1 MKTNSYFIEFDI
13 QLEKT
18 PIMLHLSAEAELHH
32 STPYYVISNFRT
44 AQQKEGTIL
53 PTMKIKKKN
62 GKWVHLDT
70 EQTTHLSEVVG
81 KAIDALRHRQ
91 D

>member
-1 MKTNSYFIEFDI
+1 MKGNSYFIEFDI

-18 PIMLHLSAEAELHH
+18 PVILHLTAEVEPHH
-32 STPYYVISNFRT
+32 SEPYYVISNFRT

-53 PTMKIKKKN
+53 PVMKVKRKK

-70 EQTTHLSEVVG
+70 EQPTYLSEVVG
-81 KAIDALRHRQ
+81 KAIDEKRLPH
-91 D
+91 